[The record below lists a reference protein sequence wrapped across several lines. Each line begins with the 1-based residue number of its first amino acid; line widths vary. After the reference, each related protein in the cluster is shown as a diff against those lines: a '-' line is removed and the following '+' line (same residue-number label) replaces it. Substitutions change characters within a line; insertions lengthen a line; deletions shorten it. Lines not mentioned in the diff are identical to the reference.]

1 MTRSLRYAAVSAVLL
16 ATAASGGA
24 MPPQQLQPVDQAV
37 EDLDPLATSLRRI
50 EPGLDKY
57 GQHSSLFRRVG
68 RGDEPNR
75 VPVYFRIG
83 PGFTARVDRID
94 YIVRDD
100 ENGLTVNEAP
110 KAEGQFIELIGPNTV
125 YELSPITTP
134 RRPEMPPP
142 SRHEVDNRIWQN
154 MRIDTRI
161 DGRIDTRIDTHIEP
175 VEADAGKR

>member
-1 MTRSLRYAAVSAVLL
+1 MTRSLRYAAVSVLWL
-16 ATAASGGA
+16 ITAATGSA
-24 MPPQQLQPVDQAV
+24 MPPQHLQAVDQAV
-37 EDLDPLATSLRRI
+37 EDLDPLAKSMRRI
-50 EPGLDKY
+50 EPGLDQY

-68 RGDEPNR
+68 RAGALNR
-75 VPVYFRIG
+75 VPVYYRIG
-83 PGFTARVDRID
+83 PGFIARVDRID

-110 KAEGQFIELIGPNTV
+110 KAEGEFIELIGPNTV

-134 RRPEMPPP
+134 RQPETPG
-142 SRHEVDNRIWQN
+142 SSQHEADNRIWQN

-175 VEADAGKR
+175 VEADVETR